1 MSESESSFISAVPH
15 VKSGHILAL
24 HLSKTSTLHWHPGWG
39 NIPTCIQW
47 SILSFKHKIRII
59 SKCLTFFPRVQQ
71 YVICLYHFV
80 SVWCFIP
87 YSSPDSLLYCQRPA
101 NHQGRHVEKN
111 ISETWVAPTHLEWW
125 MLVPA
130 IFQALVH
137 PRRLTAGTY
146 QNLQITRFFCK
157 ERDLN
162 QTSMLMFQSL
172 IFRGVLRRSLE
183 DVKYL
188 PKKKIPF
195 IPYLT
200 SPTPDITWYV

>member
-1 MSESESSFISAVPH
+1 MFISF
-15 VKSGHILAL
+15 
-24 HLSKTSTLHWHPGWG
+24 
-39 NIPTCIQW
+39 CIRLIFHSLQFTFPC
-47 SILSFKHKIRII
+47 FKQ
-59 SKCLTFFPRVQQ
+59 T
-71 YVICLYHFV
+71 
-80 SVWCFIP
+80 
-87 YSSPDSLLYCQRPA
+87 A

-146 QNLQITRFFCK
+146 KIYKSPIFLY
-157 ERDLN
+157 DLN
-162 QTSMLMFQSL
+162 QTSMLMFRSL

-195 IPYLT
+195 IPYFDFAHSWYNMICIT
-200 SPTPDITWYV
+200 SALLASWALGRSVFKRSQVPNNMLYNL